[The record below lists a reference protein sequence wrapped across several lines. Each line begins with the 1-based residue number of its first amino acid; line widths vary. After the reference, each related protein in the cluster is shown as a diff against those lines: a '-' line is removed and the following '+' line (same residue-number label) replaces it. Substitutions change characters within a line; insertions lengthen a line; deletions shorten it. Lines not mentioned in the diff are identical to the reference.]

1 VREDRD
7 NSGIAKIPMKRRGL
21 RHQSNLVHRKLK
33 LLHLSICMVLLII
46 DSNILPLVP
55 TSRIK
60 RNREE
65 DTVTVT
71 VTVTDNANANNVMVA
86 QLVEQN
92 NSLTTEKNHLER
104 IVKSLQFEKE
114 MRDVDELN
122 AALLNRERE
131 LANNRTLL
139 DRIKELE
146 SKNHHLNHKVMKLE
160 KDNTLF
166 DGKVGGLK
174 ALLGHR
180 NDTIVGLL
188 ELNP

>member
-65 DTVTVT
+65 DTF
-71 VTVTDNANANNVMVA
+71 TDNANANVMVA

-114 MRDVDELN
+114 MREVDELN

-160 KDNTLF
+160 KDNTLL

>member
-1 VREDRD
+1 MREDRD

-71 VTVTDNANANNVMVA
+71 VTDNASNANVMVA

-114 MRDVDELN
+114 MREVDELN

-160 KDNTLF
+160 KDNTLL